1 MRSSG
6 PWRAGV
12 ELSKDL
18 VDELAGDSESFGD
31 FGDWSALIADGFDD
45 GKVAVRS
52 CSFVNDVATDLS
64 PSGTLLQ
71 ERRVNY
77 VMTSSPVSHPKGEID
92 TPCAVPL
99 REDPHRVFALT

>member
-45 GKVAVRS
+45 GEVAVRA
-52 CSFVNDVATDLS
+52 VHLS
-64 PSGTLLQ
+64 TMSRLIPASAPDARG
-71 ERRVNY
+71 
-77 VMTSSPVSHPKGEID
+77 
-92 TPCAVPL
+92 
-99 REDPHRVFALT
+99 